1 LSFVA
6 FLTGGSEKLPPFPAV
21 PVSTE
26 VYLKQG
32 LVRLVKM
39 KTAHFSKFA
48 VKHLQIAHRFA
59 LTATVSL
66 ICLPTTA
73 LPVLAQSPADR
84 FVGTL
89 EVIQL
94 AMFVGSMS
102 AALLAATWM
111 IRLRTKLS
119 VENTELRARLSA
131 QSANLERFETLGEL
145 SGQMALVWVGGDE
158 KPELIGVLG
167 AETGAP
173 DNRATVLAFARWL
186 SPDGAM
192 KMQRA
197 IDGLRQSGHAFSIL
211 TETQN
216 GTMLE
221 VIGKTSGNRAIVRFL
236 ALTAY
241 QAEAA
246 AQEAATASMREER
259 DQLRRLLHEMEEP
272 AWIRGEDGKLIW
284 VNQAYAAAVGQ
295 ADAAATLASQA
306 ELLGSVTRRQIAETQ
321 LTGQAYRETVST
333 VVGHDRRRYAV
344 IDVRQPS
351 GGALG
356 VALDV
361 SDIEQLQA
369 EVKRMTKNHAE
380 TLDQLA
386 TAVVIFDRDQR
397 LTFHNQAFQNLWSLD
412 AAFLAKRPSHTLL
425 LDRLRT
431 DGRLE
436 EKPDWRSFKDE
447 ILSAYRAQDSHD
459 DQWHLPDG
467 RIVRVLS
474 NPNPNGGLTQI
485 FENLTQQISL
495 ESENKTLLQV
505 RRETLDHL
513 IEAVAVFATD
523 GTLKLFNPAF
533 SQMWGLGSLT
543 LREGTHIKSIAAA
556 AQPVKGVSPWQGF
569 IAEVTGADDSR
580 QAKTGR
586 IEFPDNTVLA
596 HTVSHLPNGQ
606 TMLTFVDVTD
616 SVNAERN
623 LKSKNQALE
632 DAALVKNRFVH
643 HMSYELRSPLTSI
656 KGFAE
661 ILKLEKQGTLT
672 ERQVE
677 YIGHILRSSNQLE
690 MLINDVLDLATIDA
704 DMLQLV
710 YGPIDVRET
719 IEAAGAL
726 VGERLREHKLS
737 LAIEVAEDAK
747 HMEADAMRLRQIL
760 LNLID
765 NAANYA
771 PEGSTITVQAEKKGE
786 KIALSVRDHGPGIPN
801 EDLQTILERFEHKLR
816 GGRRRGA
823 GIGLSIVSSF
833 VRLHKG
839 TVSIDSAADRG
850 TLVTCLLPI
859 KAAATRQN
867 AAE

>member
-1 LSFVA
+1 MKSKCAQVE
-6 FLTGGSEKLPPFPAV
+6 T
-21 PVSTE
+21 
-26 VYLKQG
+26 
-32 LVRLVKM
+32 LV
-39 KTAHFSKFA
+39 T
-48 VKHLQIAHRFA
+48 
-59 LTATVSL
+59 
-66 ICLPTTA
+66 ICLGIYRHRKCTAAATTA
-73 LPVLAQSPADR
+73 LTSLSASPA
-84 FVGTL
+84 FAAPLTAASLGAP
-89 EVIQL
+89 EIIQL

-102 AALLAATWM
+102 AALLAATVM
-111 IRLRTKLS
+111 IRIRTKLS
-119 VENTELRARLSA
+119 NDNISLRARLSE
-131 QSANLERFETLGEL
+131 QSGTLERYEILGDL
-145 SGQMALVWVGGDE
+145 SGQMALVWAGGDE
-158 KPELIGVLG
+158 KPELIGALG
-167 AETGAP
+167 TETGAP
-173 DNRATVLAFARWL
+173 DNRATVLAFQRWL
-186 SPDGAM
+186 AADSAL
-192 KMQRA
+192 KVQRA
-197 IDGLRQSGHAFSIL
+197 VEDLRQHGRSFSMI

-216 GTMLE
+216 GTALE
-221 VIGKTSGNRAIVRFL
+221 IIGKTSGNRAIVRFL
-236 ALTAY
+236 ALSFY

-246 AQEAATASMREER
+246 AQEAATKILRDER

-272 AWIRGEDGKLIW
+272 AWIRGDDGKLIW
-284 VNQAYAAAVGQ
+284 VNQSYASAVGHQ
-295 ADAAATLASQA
+295 DAATTIAAQA
-306 ELLGSVTRRQIAETQ
+306 ELLGSVTRRQISETQ
-321 LTGQAYRETVST
+321 LTGGAFRETVST

-361 SDIEQLQA
+361 SDTENLRA
-369 EVKRMTKNHAE
+369 EIGRINKNHAE

-397 LTFHNQAFQNLWSLD
+397 LTFYNQAFQKLWSLD
-412 AAFLAKRPSHTLL
+412 PAFLAKRPSHTLL

-431 DGRLE
+431 DGSLE
-436 EKPDWRSFKDE
+436 EKPDWRNFKDE
-447 ILSAYRAQDSHD
+447 ILSTYRALENHE

-474 NPNPNGGLTQI
+474 NPNPHGGLTQI
-485 FENLTQQISL
+485 FENLTQQIIL

-533 SQMWGLGSLT
+533 SQMWGLGSLA

-556 AQPVKGVSPWQGF
+556 AQPVKGASPWQGF
-569 IAEVTGADDSR
+569 IAEATGADDAR
-580 QAKTGR
+580 KAKTGH

-596 HTVSHLPNGQ
+596 YTVSHLPNGQ

-661 ILKLEKQGTLT
+661 ILKLEKKDRLT
-672 ERQVE
+672 EQQAE

-690 MLINDVLDLATIDA
+690 MLVNDVLDLATIDA
-704 DMLQLV
+704 DMMQLV
-710 YGPIDVRET
+710 YGPVDISET
-719 IEAAGAL
+719 IDAAGAL
-726 VGERLREHKLS
+726 VGERLREHKLT
-737 LAIEVAEDAK
+737 LAVEVAEDAAA
-747 HMEADAMRLRQIL
+747 MEGDAMRLRQVL
-760 LNLID
+760 FNLID

-771 PEGSTITVQAEKKGE
+771 PEGSTITVKAEKKGE

-839 TVSIDSAADRG
+839 TVAIDSAADRG

-859 KAAATRQN
+859 KAAATRQD

>member
-1 LSFVA
+1 MTVNCAKKSSAARLGW
-6 FLTGGSEKLPPFPAV
+6 LKKLRH
-21 PVSTE
+21 
-26 VYLKQG
+26 
-32 LVRLVKM
+32 RLV
-39 KTAHFSKFA
+39 ASVSALVAASFA
-48 VKHLQIAHRFA
+48 TSAFA
-59 LTATVSL
+59 ETPA
-66 ICLPTTA
+66 
-73 LPVLAQSPADR
+73 AQL
-84 FVGTL
+84 VGTL
-89 EVIQL
+89 EIIQL
-94 AMFVGSMS
+94 AMFVGLMS

-111 IRLRTKLS
+111 IRVRTNLSRDNAALR
-119 VENTELRARLSA
+119 VRLSE
-131 QSANLERFETLGEL
+131 QSATLERFETLGEL
-145 SGQMALVWVGGDE
+145 SGQMALVWAGGDE
-158 KPELIGVLG
+158 KPELIGSLG

-186 SPDGAM
+186 SVEGAL
-192 KMQRA
+192 KVPRS
-197 IDGLRQSGHAFSIL
+197 IEELRQQGRAFSML

-216 GTMLE
+216 GTTLE

-246 AQEAATASMREER
+246 AQEVAAGQMRQER
-259 DQLRRLLHEMEEP
+259 DQLRHLLNEMGQP
-272 AWIRGEDGKLIW
+272 AWIRGEDGKLVW
-284 VNQAYAAAVGQ
+284 VNHAYATAAGQ
-295 ADAAATLASQA
+295 TDAVATIAAQA
-306 ELLGSVTRRQIAETQ
+306 ELLASTTRRQIGETQ
-321 LTGQAYRETVST
+321 LSGQAFRETVSA
-333 VVGHDRRRYAV
+333 VVGHDRRRYSV

-361 SDIEQLQA
+361 SEAEQLHA
-369 EVKRMTKNHAE
+369 EIKRMGKNHAE

-397 LTFHNQAFQNLWSLD
+397 LTFFNQAFQNLWSLD

-431 DGRLE
+431 DGSLE
-436 EKPDWRSFKDE
+436 EKPDWRGFKDE
-447 ILSAYRAQDSHD
+447 ILSAYRALEGHE

-474 NPNPNGGLTQI
+474 NPNPQGGLTQI

-533 SQMWGLGSLT
+533 SQMWGLSSLS

-556 AQPVKGVSPWQGF
+556 AQPVKGTSPWKNF

-623 LKSKNQALE
+623 LQSKNQALE

-661 ILKLEKQGTLT
+661 ILKLEKQGALT
-672 ERQVE
+672 ARQVE

-710 YGPIDVRET
+710 YGPIDVHET

-726 VGERLREHKLS
+726 VGERLREHKLN
-737 LAIEVAEDAK
+737 LVIEVAEDAK

-771 PEGSTITVQAEKKGE
+771 PEGSAITVKAEKKGD
-786 KIALSVRDHGPGIPN
+786 KISLSVRDHGPGIPN

-833 VRLHKG
+833 VKLHKG
-839 TVSIDSAADRG
+839 TVAIDSAADRG
-850 TLVTCLLPI
+850 TLVTCVLPI
-859 KAAATRQN
+859 KAAAARQD

>member
-1 LSFVA
+1 
-6 FLTGGSEKLPPFPAV
+6 
-21 PVSTE
+21 VSAE
-26 VYLKQG
+26 VLLKQG
-32 LVRLVKM
+32 WVRLLKAIRAQIS
-39 KTAHFSKFA
+39 KIAATAPQNALRYALASTVAPVCFA
-48 VKHLQIAHRFA
+48 QML
-59 LTATVSL
+59 
-66 ICLPTTA
+66 
-73 LPVLAQSPADR
+73 SPA
-84 FVGTL
+84 FAQVAEPKIVGTL
-89 EVIQL
+89 EIIQL

-111 IRLRTKLS
+111 IRIRTKLAR
-119 VENTELRARLSA
+119 ENTDLRARLSA
-131 QSANLERFETLGEL
+131 QSGTLERFETLGEL
-145 SGQMALVWVGGDE
+145 SGQMALVWAGGDE

-167 AETGAP
+167 TETGAP

-186 SPDGAM
+186 SVEGAL
-192 KMQRA
+192 KVQRA
-197 IDGLRQSGHAFSIL
+197 VEDLRQHGRAFSLL

-246 AQEAATASMREER
+246 AQEAATTAMREER

-284 VNQAYAAAVGQ
+284 VNQAYATAVGQ
-295 ADAAATLASQA
+295 TDAAATLAAQA

-321 LTGQAYRETVST
+321 LAGQAYRETVST

-361 SDIEQLQA
+361 SDTEQLQA
-369 EVKRMTKNHAE
+369 EVKRMAKNHAE

-386 TAVVIFDRDQR
+386 TAVAIFDRDQR

-412 AAFLAKRPSHTLL
+412 AAFLAKRPSHTLV

-447 ILSAYRAQDSHD
+447 VLSAYRAQESHD

-513 IEAVAVFATD
+513 VEAVAVFATD

-533 SQMWGLGSLT
+533 SQMWGLASLT

-556 AQPVKGVSPWQGF
+556 AQPVKGASPWQAF

-643 HMSYELRSPLTSI
+643 HMS
-656 KGFAE
+656 
-661 ILKLEKQGTLT
+661 
-672 ERQVE
+672 
-677 YIGHILRSSNQLE
+677 
-690 MLINDVLDLATIDA
+690 
-704 DMLQLV
+704 
-710 YGPIDVRET
+710 
-719 IEAAGAL
+719 
-726 VGERLREHKLS
+726 
-737 LAIEVAEDAK
+737 
-747 HMEADAMRLRQIL
+747 
-760 LNLID
+760 
-765 NAANYA
+765 
-771 PEGSTITVQAEKKGE
+771 
-786 KIALSVRDHGPGIPN
+786 
-801 EDLQTILERFEHKLR
+801 
-816 GGRRRGA
+816 
-823 GIGLSIVSSF
+823 
-833 VRLHKG
+833 
-839 TVSIDSAADRG
+839 
-850 TLVTCLLPI
+850 
-859 KAAATRQN
+859 
-867 AAE
+867 

>member
-1 LSFVA
+1 
-6 FLTGGSEKLPPFPAV
+6 
-21 PVSTE
+21 
-26 VYLKQG
+26 
-32 LVRLVKM
+32 
-39 KTAHFSKFA
+39 
-48 VKHLQIAHRFA
+48 
-59 LTATVSL
+59 
-66 ICLPTTA
+66 
-73 LPVLAQSPADR
+73 
-84 FVGTL
+84 
-89 EVIQL
+89 
-94 AMFVGSMS
+94 MFVGAMS
-102 AALLAATWM
+102 AALLAATAM
-111 IRLRTKLS
+111 IRVRAKLAR
-119 VENTELRARLSA
+119 ENAALKARLSE
-131 QSANLERFETLGEL
+131 QSATLERYETLGEL
-145 SGQMALVWVGGDE
+145 SGQMALVWAGGDE

-186 SPDGAM
+186 VVDGAL
-192 KMQRA
+192 KVIRA
-197 IDGLRQSGHAFSIL
+197 IEELRQHGRPFSMLI
-211 TETQN
+211 ETQN
-216 GTMLE
+216 GTVLE
-221 VIGKTSGNRAIVRFL
+221 AIGKTLGNRAIVRFL

-246 AQEAATASMREER
+246 VQEAVTTAMRDER
-259 DQLRRLLHEMEEP
+259 DQMRRILHEMAEP
-272 AWIRGEDGKLIW
+272 AWIRADDGKLTW
-284 VNQAYAAAVGQ
+284 VNAAYAVAAGHS
-295 ADAAATLASQA
+295 DAEAAIAAQA
-306 ELLGSVTRRQIAETQ
+306 ELLGSATRRQIAEAQ
-321 LTGQAYRETVST
+321 LAGLAFRETVST

-344 IDVRQPS
+344 IDVRQPA

-356 VALDV
+356 VAYDV

-369 EVKRMTKNHAE
+369 EIKRMTKNHAE

-397 LTFHNQAFQNLWSLD
+397 LSFYNHAFQTLWSLD
-412 AAFLAKRPSHTLL
+412 SAFLDKRPSHTLL

-431 DGRLE
+431 DGQLE
-436 EKPDWRSFKDE
+436 EKLDWRSFKDE
-447 ILSAYRAQDSHD
+447 ILSAYRSLGGLE

-467 RIVRVLS
+467 RVVRVLS
-474 NPNPNGGLTQI
+474 NPNPQGGLTQI

-513 IEAVAVFATD
+513 VEAVAVFATD

-533 SQMWGLGSLT
+533 SQMWGLGAVA
-543 LREGTHIKSIAAA
+543 LREGTHIRSIAAA
-556 AQPVKGVSPWQGF
+556 AQPVKGISPWKSF

-586 IEFPDNTVLA
+586 IEFSDSTVLA

-632 DAALVKNRFVH
+632 DAALLKNRFVH

-661 ILKLEKQGTLT
+661 ILKLEKQGTLSPK
-672 ERQVE
+672 QME
-677 YIGHILRSSNQLE
+677 YVGHILRSSNQLE
-690 MLINDVLDLATIDA
+690 MLVNDVLDLATIDA
-704 DMLQLV
+704 DMMQLV
-710 YGPIDVRET
+710 YGPVDLRATID
-719 IEAAGAL
+719 AAGDL
-726 VGERLREHKLS
+726 VGERLREHKLV
-737 LAIEVAEDAK
+737 LKIEVEDDAA
-747 HMEADAMRLRQIL
+747 HMEGDSMRLRQVL
-760 LNLID
+760 FNLID
-765 NAANYA
+765 NSANYA
-771 PEGSTITVQAEKKGE
+771 PEGSKITVKAEKRGD
-786 KIALSVRDHGPGIPN
+786 KIALSVRDNGPGIPN

-839 TVSIDSAADRG
+839 TVAIDSAADRG
-850 TLVTCLLPI
+850 TLVTCLLPM
-859 KAAATRQN
+859 KAAALLQN

>member
-1 LSFVA
+1 
-6 FLTGGSEKLPPFPAV
+6 
-21 PVSTE
+21 
-26 VYLKQG
+26 
-32 LVRLVKM
+32 M
-39 KTAHFSKFA
+39 
-48 VKHLQIAHRFA
+48 
-59 LTATVSL
+59 
-66 ICLPTTA
+66 
-73 LPVLAQSPADR
+73 
-84 FVGTL
+84 VGTL
-89 EVIQL
+89 EIIQL

-102 AALLAATWM
+102 AALLAAKWM
-111 IRLRTKLS
+111 IRARAKLAR
-119 VENTELRARLSA
+119 ENTALHARLSE
-131 QSANLERFETLGEL
+131 QSATLERFETLGEL
-145 SGQMALVWVGGDE
+145 SGQIALVWAGGDE
-158 KPELIGVLG
+158 KPDLIGSI
-167 AETGAP
+167 APQTGVP
-173 DNRATVLAFARWL
+173 DNRATALAFERWL
-186 SPDGAM
+186 CADDAG
-192 KMQRA
+192 KTQRA
-197 IDGLRQSGHAFSIL
+197 VAELRQNGRAFAML
-211 TETQN
+211 TKTQN
-216 GTMLE
+216 GTVLE
-221 VIGKTSGNRAIVRFL
+221 AIGKTSGNRAIVRFL

-246 AQEAATASMREER
+246 AQETAAAALREER

-272 AWIRGEDGKLIW
+272 AWIRGDDGKLIW
-284 VNQAYAAAVGQ
+284 VNQAYASAVGHP
-295 ADAAATLASQA
+295 DAAASIAAQA
-306 ELLGSVTRRQIAETQ
+306 ELLGSATRRQIAETQ
-321 LTGQAYRETVST
+321 LAGHAFRETVSA

-361 SDIEQLQA
+361 SDVEQLQA
-369 EVKRMTKNHAE
+369 EVKRITKNHAE
-380 TLDQLA
+380 TLDQIA

-397 LTFHNQAFQNLWSLD
+397 MIFHNQAFQHLWSLD
-412 AAFLAKRPSHTLL
+412 AAFLAKGPSHTLL

-447 ILSAYRAQDSHD
+447 ILSTYRALQSHE

-474 NPNPNGGLTQI
+474 NPNPHGGLTQI
-485 FENLTQQISL
+485 FENLTEQISL

-513 IEAVAVFATD
+513 VEAVAVFATD

-533 SQMWGLGSLT
+533 SEMWGLAALK

-556 AQPVKGVSPWQGF
+556 AEPVKGASPWQGY
-569 IAEVTGADDSR
+569 IAEVTGAAESR
-580 QAKTGR
+580 EAKTGR
-586 IEFPDNTVLA
+586 VEFPDGTVLA
-596 HTVSHLPNGQ
+596 YTVSHLPNGQ

-616 SVNAERN
+616 SVNAERH
-623 LKSKNQALE
+623 LKTKNQALE
-632 DAALVKNRFVH
+632 DAALIKNRFVH

-672 ERQVE
+672 QRQAE

-690 MLINDVLDLATIDA
+690 MLVNDVLDLATIDA
-704 DMLQLV
+704 DMMQLV
-710 YGPIDVRET
+710 YGPVDVKAT

-726 VGERLREHKLS
+726 MGERLREHKLTLEIS
-737 LAIEVAEDAK
+737 VADEAA
-747 HMEADAMRLRQIL
+747 HMEADAMRLRQVL
-760 LNLID
+760 FNLID

-771 PEGSTITVQAEKKGE
+771 PEGSTITVKAERKGGN
-786 KIALSVRDHGPGIPN
+786 IALSVRDHGPGIPN
-801 EDLQTILERFEHKLR
+801 EDLASILQRFEHKLR

-833 VRLHKG
+833 INLHHG

-850 TLVTCLLPI
+850 TLVTCILPV
-859 KAAATRQN
+859 KAAATRRD

>member
-1 LSFVA
+1 
-6 FLTGGSEKLPPFPAV
+6 
-21 PVSTE
+21 
-26 VYLKQG
+26 LKAISAQISIFAAIQ
-32 LVRLVKM
+32 LQ
-39 KTAHFSKFA
+39 KT
-48 VKHLQIAHRFA
+48 HRYA
-59 LTATVSL
+59 LAATVSPA
-66 ICLPTTA
+66 CLLGWLSPA
-73 LPVLAQSPADR
+73 LAQSSTPKI
-84 FVGTL
+84 VGTL

-111 IRLRTKLS
+111 IRVRTKLTR
-119 VENTELRARLSA
+119 ENTDLRTRLSA
-131 QSANLERFETLGEL
+131 QSGTLERFETLGEL
-145 SGQMALVWVGGDE
+145 SGQMALVWAGGDE

-186 SPDGAM
+186 AVEGAL
-192 KMQRA
+192 KVQRA
-197 IDGLRQSGHAFSIL
+197 IEDLRQHGRAFSML

-246 AQEAATASMREER
+246 AQEAATAAMREER

-272 AWIRGEDGKLIW
+272 AWIRGQDGKLVW
-284 VNQAYAAAVGQ
+284 VNHVYAIAVGQ
-295 ADAAATLASQA
+295 TDAAEAIAAQA

-351 GGALG
+351 GGSLG

-361 SDIEQLQA
+361 SDTEQLQA

-386 TAVVIFDRDQR
+386 TAVAIFDREQR

-412 AAFLAKRPSHTLL
+412 AAFLAKRPSHTLV

-431 DGRLE
+431 DGSLE

-447 ILSAYRAQDSHD
+447 VLSTYRAQESHE

-513 IEAVAVFATD
+513 VEAVAVFATD

-556 AQPVKGVSPWQGF
+556 AQPAKGASPWQSF

-580 QAKTGR
+580 LAKTGR
-586 IEFPDNTVLA
+586 IEFPDNSVLA

-661 ILKLEKQGTLT
+661 ILKLEKQGALT
-672 ERQVE
+672 ERQSE

-710 YGPIDVRET
+710 YVPVDVRET

-726 VGERLREHKLS
+726 VGERLREHRLT
-737 LAIEVAEDAK
+737 LAVEVAEDAA

-771 PEGSTITVQAEKKGE
+771 PEGSTITVKAEKKGE

-839 TVSIDSAADRG
+839 TVAIDSAADRG
-850 TLVTCLLPI
+850 TLVTCVLPV
-859 KAAATRQN
+859 KAAVARQN

>member
-1 LSFVA
+1 MKAIGAQLSGFAA
-6 FLTGGSEKLPPFPAV
+6 FGLQKFYRRVLTIALASTSLTGLVPPA
-21 PVSTE
+21 
-26 VYLKQG
+26 
-32 LVRLVKM
+32 
-39 KTAHFSKFA
+39 FA
-48 VKHLQIAHRFA
+48 QS
-59 LTATVSL
+59 ATVKL
-66 ICLPTTA
+66 
-73 LPVLAQSPADR
+73 
-84 FVGTL
+84 VGTL

-94 AMFVGSMS
+94 SMFVGSMS
-102 AALLAATWM
+102 AALLAAAYM

-119 VENTELRARLSA
+119 RENSELSARLSA
-131 QSANLERFETLGEL
+131 QSATLERYETLGEL
-145 SGQMALVWVGGDE
+145 SGQMALVWAGGDE
-158 KPELIGVLG
+158 KPELIGALG
-167 AETGAP
+167 SETGAP
-173 DNRATVLAFARWL
+173 ESRATVLAFARWL
-186 SPDGAM
+186 GVDSAL
-192 KMQRA
+192 KVQRA
-197 IDGLRQSGHAFSIL
+197 VDELRQNGRAFSL
-211 TETQN
+211 LAETQN

-246 AQEAATASMREER
+246 AQETATAAMREER

-272 AWIRGEDGKLIW
+272 AWIRGEDSKLVW
-284 VNQAYAAAVGQ
+284 VNQAYASAVGKP
-295 ADAAATLASQA
+295 DAETAIAAQA

-321 LTGQAYRETVST
+321 LNGGAFRETVSA

-361 SDIEQLQA
+361 SDNETLAA

-412 AAFLAKRPSHTLL
+412 AAFLAKRPSHALL
-425 LDRLRT
+425 LDRLRS

-436 EKPDWRSFKDE
+436 EKPDWRNFKDE
-447 ILSAYRAQDSHD
+447 IFATYRALESHE

-467 RIVRVLS
+467 RIVRVIS
-474 NPNPNGGLTQI
+474 NPNPQGGLTQI

-513 IEAVAVFATD
+513 VEAVAVFATD

-533 SQMWGLGSLT
+533 SEMWGLNSIV

-556 AQPVKGVSPWQGF
+556 AQPVKGQSPWQGF
-569 IAEVTGADDSR
+569 IAEVTGADDAR
-580 QAKTGR
+580 KAKTGR
-586 IEFPDNTVLA
+586 IEFPDHTVLA

-632 DAALVKNRFVH
+632 DAALVKDRFVH

-661 ILKLEKQGTLT
+661 ILKLQKQSFSEKQL
-672 ERQVE
+672 E
-677 YIGHILRSSNQLE
+677 YVDHILRSSNQLE
-690 MLINDVLDLATIDA
+690 MLVNDVLDLATIDA
-704 DMLQLV
+704 DMMQLV
-710 YGPIDVRET
+710 YGAVDVKAT
-719 IEAAGAL
+719 IEAAGTL
-726 VGERLREHKLS
+726 LTERFKEHQLT
-737 LAIEVAEDAK
+737 LMVEVAEDALT
-747 HMEADAMRLRQIL
+747 MDGDVMRLRQIL
-760 LNLID
+760 FNLID

-771 PEGSTITVQAEKKGE
+771 PEGSTITVKAEKRGE

-839 TVSIDSAADRG
+839 TVTIDSAADRG
-850 TLVTCLLPI
+850 TLVTCLMPL
-859 KAAATRQN
+859 KVAAARQD